1 MKINADLKQRAVIE
15 TEALDWVASPAPG
28 VERRMLDRDG
38 AESGRA
44 TSVVRF
50 AAGSEFPPHDH
61 PGGEEFLVLEGTF
74 SDETGDLGPGTYVR
88 NPVGSRH
95 KPASR
100 DGCTILVKLCQ
111 MDPADQTEVRID
123 TNSAEWHRPE
133 GISDAEYTVLHQF
146 GGEQVVMVRLGAAAP
161 SIDHD
166 HPGGEEIFVVEGC
179 LIDEQGR
186 YPKGTWLRNPSGS
199 RHSPFTET
207 GCTLWV
213 KSGHLPD

>member
-74 SDETGDLGPGTYVR
+74 SDETGDYGPGTYVR

-123 TNSAEWHRPE
+123 TNTAEWHRPE
-133 GISDAEYTVLHQF
+133 GIPDAEYTVLHQF
-146 GGEQVVMVRLGAAAP
+146 GSEQVVMVRLGSASP

-166 HPGGEEIFVVEGC
+166 HPGGEEIYVVDGC
-179 LIDEQGR
+179 LVDEQGR

>member
-100 DGCTILVKLCQ
+100 DGCTSA
-111 MDPADQTEVRID
+111 PAAAYASARSRASTNPRSTTWSRI
-123 TNSAEWHRPE
+123 AR
-133 GISDAEYTVLHQF
+133 
-146 GGEQVVMVRLGAAAP
+146 GGARSPVPIRASGRGLGA
-161 SIDHD
+161 
-166 HPGGEEIFVVEGC
+166 V
-179 LIDEQGR
+179 R
-186 YPKGTWLRNPSGS
+186 R
-199 RHSPFTET
+199 
-207 GCTLWV
+207 
-213 KSGHLPD
+213 